1 MRVCQFRHFG
11 KSVRGNLQLP
21 FRKGLQLIFYR
32 GRAGCQT
39 IQSPVRRPAGLLE
52 TNSAMDNSHKLP
64 PEVNRRLRTLAHDL
78 SNSLETL
85 LQASYLLGQV
95 KLEPNAKKWVQMID
109 AASQEATRINREIR
123 EILRAHG

>member
-1 MRVCQFRHFG
+1 MSNHPVACPPPRRIA
-11 KSVRGNLQLP
+11 RRRNL
-21 FRKGLQLIFYR
+21 
-32 GRAGCQT
+32 
-39 IQSPVRRPAGLLE
+39 
-52 TNSAMDNSHKLP
+52 AMDNSHNLP
-64 PEVNRRLRTLAHDL
+64 PEVNQRLRALAHDL